1 LGKLSRLTSKE
12 TESLLLK
19 NGFEL
24 LRVKGSHKIFKKL
37 NVRVVVPFHRGKILH
52 PKIIAKV
59 IKAVNDN

>member
-1 LGKLSRLTSKE
+1 MGKLPRLTSKE
-12 TESLLLK
+12 AESLLFK

-24 LRVKGSHKIFKKL
+24 LRVMGSHKVFKKL
-37 NVRVVVPFHRGKILH
+37 NVRVVVPFHRGKIPH